1 MFARSFL
8 SSLSGDNLPVP
19 AVCSVDGGS
28 VALIWTVGLR
38 QLEAIFGADKLGSF
52 VLSDGDKIIG
62 DGEIATHDTT
72 SLSTAL
78 EDMMAE

>member
-1 MFARSFL
+1 
-8 SSLSGDNLPVP
+8 
-19 AVCSVDGGS
+19 VCSVDGGS